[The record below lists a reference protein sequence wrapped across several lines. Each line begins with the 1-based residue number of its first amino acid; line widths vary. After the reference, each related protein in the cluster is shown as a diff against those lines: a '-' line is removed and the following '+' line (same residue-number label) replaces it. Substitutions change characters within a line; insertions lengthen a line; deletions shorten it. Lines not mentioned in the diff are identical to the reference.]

1 MASLKEIK
9 ERIASVRS
17 TRKITSAMKMVAA
30 AKLHRTQRAIGAL
43 VPYADEL
50 QAITSHLVGGEG
62 VPPIAL
68 ATQREAVG
76 RATVIAFASNGTLC
90 GAYNGNVVRK
100 AAGVVGEWQ
109 QQGAEVEV
117 VAVGEQLAKG
127 LHRLGITPEEGHE
140 EFADKPTY
148 EMAQRLA
155 QRMMTAYAEGHT
167 DRVDVVYYKFI
178 SAGTQ
183 RLVCEQLLPIEIGPA
198 AEEGARTTEY
208 ILEPDR
214 TELIASIVPRQI
226 TLKIYAAA
234 LSASASE
241 HAARMMAMQAA
252 TDNADTLIADLAL
265 EYNKQRQQAIT
276 TELLDI
282 MGGQNGR

>member
-1 MASLKEIK
+1 MCSRIVMWIFQCIHLEFTDYLPFIHNNDREGDYQIRNYKYEKSILNRLLHYLEI
-9 ERIASVRS
+9 RDRS
-17 TRKITSAMKMVAA
+17 SEHKP
-30 AKLHRTQRAIGAL
+30 H
-43 VPYADEL
+43 
-50 QAITSHLVGGEG
+50 
-62 VPPIAL
+62 
-68 ATQREAVG
+68 
-76 RATVIAFASNGTLC
+76 
-90 GAYNGNVVRK
+90 
-100 AAGVVGEWQ
+100 
-109 QQGAEVEV
+109 
-117 VAVGEQLAKG
+117 
-127 LHRLGITPEEGHE
+127 EEGHE

-148 EMAQRLA
+148 EMAQRVA

-198 AEEGARTTEY
+198 AEENIRSTEY